1 MIRRPPISTRT
12 DTLFPYTTLFRSLT
26 YRVIF
31 GSGAIS
37 KVAEELERIGKRAL
51 VLSTP
56 EQGASASALARELGG
71 GAVGTFTGA
80 AMHVPVSVVD
90 EAASMASR
98 LGADCTVAIG
108 GGSTI
113 GLAKGLSLR
122 LDLPSLVVP
131 TTYAGSEVDRKSTR
145 LKSSN

>member
-1 MIRRPPISTRT
+1 MHCR
-12 DTLFPYTTLFRSLT
+12 
-26 YRVIF
+26 
-31 GSGAIS
+31 
-37 KVAEELERIGKRAL
+37 
-51 VLSTP
+51 
-56 EQGASASALARELGG
+56 
-71 GAVGTFTGA
+71 AVGTFTGA

-131 TTYAGSEVDRKSTR
+131 TTYAGSEVTPVWGLTENGVKTTR
-145 LKSSN
+145 SEEHTSELQSLMRISYA

>member
-1 MIRRPPISTRT
+1 MRISDWSSDVCSSDR
-12 DTLFPYTTLFRSLT
+12 
-26 YRVIF
+26 
-31 GSGAIS
+31 
-37 KVAEELERIGKRAL
+37 VAEEPERIGKRAL

-108 GGSTI
+108 GAVGDT
-113 GLAKGLSLR
+113 A
-122 LDLPSLVVP
+122 
-131 TTYAGSEVDRKSTR
+131 DRKCTR
-145 LKSSN
+145 LNSSH

>member
-1 MIRRPPISTRT
+1 MRISDWSSDVCSSDR
-12 DTLFPYTTLFRSLT
+12 
-26 YRVIF
+26 
-31 GSGAIS
+31 
-37 KVAEELERIGKRAL
+37 VAEEPERIGKRAL

-56 EQGASASALARELGG
+56 EQGASASALTRELGG

-113 GLAKGLSLR
+113 GLAQGLSIP
-122 LDLPSLVVP
+122 LDQIGRESCR
-131 TTYAGSEVDRKSTR
+131 GRECQ
-145 LKSSN
+145 

>member
-1 MIRRPPISTRT
+1 
-12 DTLFPYTTLFRSLT
+12 
-26 YRVIF
+26 
-31 GSGAIS
+31 
-37 KVAEELERIGKRAL
+37 
-51 VLSTP
+51 
-56 EQGASASALARELGG
+56 
-71 GAVGTFTGA
+71 
-80 AMHVPVSVVD
+80 MHVPVSVVD

-131 TTYAGSEVDRKSTR
+131 TTYAGSEVAPVWGLTENGVKTTGRDRKVLPKIVIYDPDLT
-145 LKSSN
+145 LKIGRASCRERVCQYG